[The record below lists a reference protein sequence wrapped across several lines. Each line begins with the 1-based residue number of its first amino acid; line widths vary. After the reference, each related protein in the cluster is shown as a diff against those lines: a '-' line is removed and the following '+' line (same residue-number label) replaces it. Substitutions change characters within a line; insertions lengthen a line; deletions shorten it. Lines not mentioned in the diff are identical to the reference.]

1 MGYRG
6 AITMLDHSQNYLWT
20 TGNNE
25 LWAWKTSDM
34 KNWQNDR
41 PAFKIGPLHNGNIL
55 NLLISKN
62 DEYLFTFDN
71 DDSLKVWRVSNFFC
85 GKHKHA
91 ISPVWETIKSLSAR
105 NSSYDTED
113 IYEQNPRLVLIV
125 PAVIDH
131 VRQLLYVITRNL
143 YLKIFDISDPT
154 DLQ

>member
-1 MGYRG
+1 
-6 AITMLDHSQNYLWT
+6 MLDHGQNYLWT

-25 LWAWKTSDM
+25 LWIWKTSDM
-34 KNWQNDR
+34 KNWQSDR
-41 PAFKIGPLHNGNIL
+41 PVFKSGPVHTGNIL

-71 DDSLKVWRVSNFFC
+71 DDSLKVWRVFDFFS
-85 GKHKHA
+85 KHKKC
-91 ISPVWETIKSLSAR
+91 ISPVWETTQSLSSR
-105 NSSYDTED
+105 NSRHDVEN
-113 IYEQNPRLVLIV
+113 IYEQNPRLVLKV